1 MLTLTEEERKKIRDS
16 IINDLCDP
24 EVKTPADKTKL
35 KIDVLINDRG
45 DGKKTDVPAHE
56 IEDVTEE
63 DVGDFPTVH

>member
-1 MLTLTEEERKKIRDS
+1 MITLTEEERKKIRDS
-16 IINDLCDP
+16 IIKDLTDP

-45 DGKKTDVPAHE
+45 NGKKTDIPAHE

>member
-1 MLTLTEEERKKIRDS
+1 MITLTEEERKKIRDS
-16 IINDLCDP
+16 IINDLTDP

-45 DGKKTDVPAHE
+45 NGKKTDIPAHE
-56 IEDVTEE
+56 IEDVKEE